1 MPNQSNS
8 STESETTQQQKQ
20 FKVLLIGDSCED
32 EYIYGTCKRIS
43 PEAPVPIMD
52 YSRLETKSGMAG
64 NVCLNL
70 QSFEMDIT
78 FLTNSEKLVKT
89 RFIDEKSNQQI
100 LRVDNEET
108 VKPLLLPISTE
119 GFDAVVISD
128 YNKGYLSY
136 SKIEEIVSG
145 STCPVFI
152 DSKKRFLPNKEN
164 CFVKINDLEYSQLD
178 EKCHIDNLIVTKGAE
193 GCYYRNTLYPAQK
206 VNVYDVVGAGDTFLA
221 ALVFSY
227 LARGDM
233 SESIRFANKAAA
245 VVVGQPGTY
254 VLQEEDINEIC
265 S

>member
-8 STESETTQQQKQ
+8 STESETTQQPKQ

-32 EYIYGTCKRIS
+32 EYIYGTCNRIS
-43 PEAPVPIMD
+43 PEAPVPVMD

-89 RFIDEKSNQQI
+89 RFIDKKSNQQI

-108 VKPLLLPISTE
+108 LKPLMLPISTV

-128 YNKGYLSY
+128 YNKGYLTY
-136 SKIEEIVSG
+136 SKIEEIVS
-145 STCPVFI
+145 SSSCPVFI

-178 EKCHIDNLIVTKGAE
+178 ENCHIDNLIVTKGSE
-193 GCYYRNTLYPAQK
+193 GCYFKNTLYPAQK

-233 SESIRFANKAAA
+233 GEAIRFANKAAA
-245 VVVGQPGTY
+245 IVVGQPGTY
-254 VLQEEDINEIC
+254 VLQEKDINEIC